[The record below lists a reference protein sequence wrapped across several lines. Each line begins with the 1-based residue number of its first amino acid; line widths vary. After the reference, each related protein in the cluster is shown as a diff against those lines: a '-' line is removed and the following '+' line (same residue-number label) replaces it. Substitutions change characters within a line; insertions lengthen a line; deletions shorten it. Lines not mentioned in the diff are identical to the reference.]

1 MLWVTISKKWH
12 QPTIYTNVTREDGI
26 EMSVPVADFVEA
38 MRREIGSVTFTMT
51 EAQFRAK
58 IEAARDAVI
67 EGIKEES
74 VKCVGV
80 GP

>member
-12 QPTIYTNVTREDGI
+12 QPTIYTNLTRDDGI
-26 EMSVPVADFVEA
+26 ELSLPVADFVEA
-38 MRREIGSVTFTMT
+38 VRREIGSVTFTMT
-51 EAQFRAK
+51 EAQFKAK
-58 IEAARDAVI
+58 IEAARDIVI

-80 GP
+80 N